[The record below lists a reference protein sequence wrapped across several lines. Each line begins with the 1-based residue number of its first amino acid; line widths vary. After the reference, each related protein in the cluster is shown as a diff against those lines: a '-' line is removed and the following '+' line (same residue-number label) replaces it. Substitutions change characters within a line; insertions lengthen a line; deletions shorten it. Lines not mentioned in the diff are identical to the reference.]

1 MARAFATN
9 QQINGTTTVAKN
21 LTNFSMA
28 GWFRRGSS
36 GSGQIFGMIESNLH
50 RTDVNHWTDNGVYYV
65 VSNGNL
71 AYGVVNKNINGWNH
85 IAFSFDGSQSGNSN
99 RLKGYFNGD
108 PQTLNFAGTTIPATT
123 SNNSLIETFR
133 INRHQAANL
142 WGTGDYAELGMWQAT
157 LTAEEVASLAK
168 GMTCDKIRPQSLVY
182 YTPLIRDIQDLARGM
197 TLTNTNST
205 VANHPRVYA

>member
-1 MARAFATN
+1 
-9 QQINGTTTVAKN
+9 
-21 LTNFSMA
+21 MA
-28 GWFRRGSS
+28 GWLRRGSS
-36 GSGQIFGMIESNLH
+36 GSRQLFGMIDSS
-50 RTDVNHWTDNGVYYV
+50 VNRNDIIHSTDNIVYYV
-65 VSNGNL
+65 LSAGNL
-71 AYGVVNKNINGWNH
+71 AYGSVSKNVNGWNH
-85 IAFSFDGSQSGNSN
+85 VAFSFDGSQSGNSN
-99 RLKGYFNGD
+99 RLKGYFNGNLEI
-108 PQTLNFAGTTIPATT
+108 LNFAGTTIPATT
-123 SNNSLIETFR
+123 SNNSVVETFR
-133 INRHQAANL
+133 VNRHQAENQ